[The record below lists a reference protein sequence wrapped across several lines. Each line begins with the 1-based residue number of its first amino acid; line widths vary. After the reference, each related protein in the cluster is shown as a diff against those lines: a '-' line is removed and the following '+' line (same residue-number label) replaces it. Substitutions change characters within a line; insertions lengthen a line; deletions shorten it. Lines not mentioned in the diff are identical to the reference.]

1 MPWCRFEEITH
12 ARAHAGL
19 GVSLFG
25 ICLYAERGVLM
36 FQKKWYESEIK
47 YLEQQIALL
56 ERDA

>member
-1 MPWCRFEEITH
+1 MQGYMLDWALHYLKF
-12 ARAHAGL
+12 
-19 GVSLFG
+19 V
-25 ICLYAERGVLM
+25 CLYAERGVLM